1 MLKQTIYSYDSNILN
16 GIYFNTSANKQIF
29 APLKEMNDL
38 KSSKLERTDI
48 KSSFNSIF
56 SNIDSHINAENVIV
70 NQENNPKFNILNSEC
85 NFELGLHYFEN
96 PSKKFP
102 VGATTHS
109 YLNGGT
115 GVQAALSAKN
125 NERLD
130 YTNATKHIFNIKSFE
145 TNYNDLNI
153 TTSKIFN
160 ENEAYKTKLND
171 ELNQVSVPSI
181 QPHSYSSSSISNS
194 SSIVGLNEKNIL
206 SKAFDFE
213 SSKCIQK
220 AREDIWS
227 NVQKNENKCRTEK
240 KGKIIMFFE

>member
-1 MLKQTIYSYDSNILN
+1 MLKHTIYSYDSNILN
-16 GIYFNTSANKQIF
+16 GTLYNTSTNKQIF

-38 KSSKLERTDI
+38 KSSKLEKTDI

-56 SNIDSHINAENVIV
+56 SNIDSHLNTENVKV
-70 NQENNPKFNILNSEC
+70 NQENNPKLNILNSGC

-96 PSKKFP
+96 SPKKFQA
-102 VGATTHS
+102 GATTHS
-109 YLNGGT
+109 YLNVGT
-115 GVQAALSAKN
+115 EAQAALLSKN

-130 YTNATKHIFNIKSFE
+130 YTNSTKHIFNINSFE

-153 TTSKIFN
+153 TASKIFN
-160 ENEAYKTKLND
+160 ENEAYKTNFND

-194 SSIVGLNEKNIL
+194 SSIVVFNERNIL

-213 SSKCIQK
+213 SPKCIQK

-227 NVQKNENKCRTEK
+227 KLQKNENKCRTEK
-240 KGKIIMFFE
+240 KGKIVYIY